1 MTMNE
6 IVEQVSFMLG
16 IPSNQNVEQIQVEKA
31 VLIAFREL
39 KRYIK
44 TPVEKTVPFATRI
57 RLSEVGIITK
67 KVLNCQACVPRI
79 GLTMSSIDSG
89 NVFQVAASVNVYSQ
103 IGNTSSINIDP
114 IMTEMAMAQVRN
126 TLTTDFQWDYDSSND
141 VVYCTHRDPRPAAI
155 TIRYV
160 PDYQDV
166 SEIKNDTWIDYLIR
180 LSEAYMKL
188 SLGRTRSK
196 YKISGSNVELDGE
209 ILLQEA
215 NEEFT
220 KIREELD
227 AKKNKLLGNMLN

>member
-1 MTMNE
+1 MTMAE
-6 IVEQVSFMLG
+6 IVQQVSFMLG
-16 IPSNQNVEQIQVEKA
+16 LSASNNVENIQIEQA

-44 TPVEKTVPFATRI
+44 TPVFKTVPFSTR
-57 RLSEVGIITK
+57 LDLEKLGIKTK
-67 KVLNCQACVPRI
+67 KVLNVSAAKPRI

-89 NVFQVAASVNVYSQ
+89 NVFQVAASVNAYSA

-126 TLTTDFQWDYDSSND
+126 TLSTDFQWKFDISNN
-141 VVYCTHRDPRPAAI
+141 VVYCTHRDPKPQSV
-155 TIRYV
+155 TISYV

-166 SEIKNDTWIDYLIR
+166 SEIKGNTWEDYLVR

-188 SLGRTRSK
+188 SLGRARSK
-196 YKISGSNVELDGE
+196 YTVEGSNVSLDGE

-215 NEEFT
+215 NDQLA

-227 AKKNKLLGNMLN
+227 GKKQKLVVVN